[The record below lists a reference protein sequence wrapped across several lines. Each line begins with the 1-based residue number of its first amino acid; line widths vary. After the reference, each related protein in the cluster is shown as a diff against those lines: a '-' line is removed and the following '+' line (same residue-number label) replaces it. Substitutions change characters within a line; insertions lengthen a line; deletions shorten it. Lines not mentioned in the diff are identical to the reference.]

1 MLTLGGGGAGGG
13 NSAATTRP
21 SLIVI
26 SGGGGGNYPG
36 HNYQSGRGEGG
47 GVGVAGRS
55 NGRVNTQH
63 RLN

>member
-13 NSAATTRP
+13 NSAAATRP

-26 SGGGGGNYPG
+26 SGGGGNYPG